1 MDGFKEKKW
10 FVYLGDHHEG
20 PFSLEEIQTKI
31 SGGQLTATNYVWADG
46 MADWKMMTEVEVFEP
61 VIKNAQNEQAP
72 PPPPPDAT
80 SAGLFISP
88 AAENNSAAT
97 TTSLAASTT
106 SLAPELATAVAFSL
120 EPVPEAAP
128 TLEASPAL
136 EAAPTLE
143 ASPTFEMSPALEAA
157 PAAPEAAPSI
167 SFEIPTEAIPTSE
180 PSISFQPALQPVLEG
195 TGPAIHLEAA
205 NLSPRRRT
213 DPYQG
218 GSAATSALSPAP
230 GRKRSSIGGL
240 IGKLLGYAA
249 IFAGLAVAYS
259 GGFFSS
265 VTNSPVTKAG
275 VQTAQNLLDPALAVL
290 ADKVPILGQWI
301 SPLPALD
308 DVSKEEY
315 EQLKAAALGNLN
327 GTGPQLGMA
336 LSQADLF
343 SPSFY
348 LATNLPDGA
357 TFGVYVDGIPDT
369 LLNQLSFSAVGQG
382 TVVKHLA
389 KVDQLKSADGKAFPR
404 GKFTVYIIAPDNQ
417 PPAVKPFISRF
428 MAINAQTLPFPLPQ
442 NSRIIMTKGYFLGGP
457 RDATYTTRLK
467 EFHDKITARAQAEL
481 VECKQFTSLLEAQL
495 TGTNTKF
502 AALKRGKRVSAGQK
516 KAWGDFHKQWS
527 TLSDQIGQA
536 FAKMTPETLHNDYF
550 YGSIYL
556 ASQQASQAAARLH
569 DIQNTFFTTNSDPK
583 SFDIQLGEAASVA
596 QSALNELKAKI
607 DRIEKLPPNP
617 NGMPVRD
624 SL

>member
-46 MADWKMMTEVEVFEP
+46 MADWKMMTEVAIFES

-80 SAGLFISP
+80 SAGFSVSP
-88 AAENNSAAT
+88 AVENNF
-97 TTSLAASTT
+97 AASTT

-120 EPVPEAAP
+120 EAAPEAAP
-128 TLEASPAL
+128 TLEASP
-136 EAAPTLE
+136 TLE
-143 ASPTFEMSPALEAA
+143 VSPPFEMTPALEAA
-157 PAAPEAAPSI
+157 PSVAEAAPSI
-167 SFEIPTEAIPTSE
+167 SLETPSEAIPTSE
-180 PSISFQPALQPVLEG
+180 PSLSIQTGLQTVLDG
-195 TGPAIHLEAA
+195 AGPAIHLEAA
-205 NLSPRRRT
+205 NLSPRRRAE
-213 DPYQG
+213 PYQ
-218 GSAATSALSPAP
+218 SPAAASPASSVSRAP
-230 GRKRSSIGGL
+230 GQKRSSSIM
-240 IGKLLGYAA
+240 KWVGYAA
-249 IFAGLAVAYS
+249 IFAGLAVAYA
-259 GGFFSS
+259 GGFFSPIM
-265 VTNSPVTKAG
+265 NSQVAKVG
-275 VQTAQNLLDPALAVL
+275 VQTTQNFLDPVLAVL
-290 ADKVPILGQWI
+290 GDKIPILGQWI

-315 EQLKAAALGNLN
+315 EQLKAAANGNLN

-357 TFGVYVDGIPDT
+357 TFAVYVDGIPDT
-369 LLNQLSFSAVGQG
+369 LLNQLSFFAVGQA
-382 TVVKHLA
+382 TVTKHLA

-404 GKFTVYIIAPDNQ
+404 GKFTVYVIVPDSQ

-428 MAINAQTLPFPLPQ
+428 MTINTQALPFPMPQ
-442 NSRIIMTKGYFLGGP
+442 NSHIIMTKAYFLGGP

-495 TGTNTKF
+495 AGTNTKF
-502 AALKRGKRVSAGQK
+502 AALKKGKRVSAGQK

>member
-46 MADWKMMTEVEVFEP
+46 MADWKMMTEVAVFEP

-80 SAGLFISP
+80 SAGFSISP
-88 AAENNSAAT
+88 AVENN
-97 TTSLAASTT
+97 LAAATT

-120 EPVPEAAP
+120 EPVA
-128 TLEASPAL
+128 

-157 PAAPEAAPSI
+157 PVATEAAPSI

-180 PSISFQPALQPVLEG
+180 PSLSFQPALQPVLEG

-213 DPYQG
+213 DSYPSSSASSFAPSTSG
-218 GSAATSALSPAP
+218 GQS
-230 GRKRSSIGGL
+230 RSSSIM
-240 IGKLLGYAA
+240 KWAGYAA
-249 IFAGLAVAYS
+249 IFAGLAVAYT
-259 GGFFSS
+259 GGFFSPL
-265 VTNSPVTKAG
+265 VNSQVTKAG
-275 VQTAQNLLDPALAVL
+275 VQTAQNFLDPVLAIL
-290 ADKVPILGQWI
+290 ADKIPILGQWI

-428 MAINAQTLPFPLPQ
+428 MAINAQALPFPLPQ

>member
-46 MADWKMMTEVEVFEP
+46 MADWKMMTEVAVFEP

-80 SAGLFISP
+80 SAGFTISP
-88 AAENNSAAT
+88 AVENNF
-97 TTSLAASTT
+97 AASTT
-106 SLAPELATAVAFSL
+106 SLAPELATAVAYSL
-120 EPVPEAAP
+120 EPAPAPEAAL
-128 TLEASPAL
+128 TLEAY
-136 EAAPTLE
+136 
-143 ASPTFEMSPALEAA
+143 PTFETTPSLEAA
-157 PAAPEAAPSI
+157 PAVTEAAPSV
-167 SFEIPTEAIPTSE
+167 SFEIPTEAVPTGE
-180 PSISFQPALQPVLEG
+180 PSLSFQAALQPVLEG
-195 TGPAIHLEAA
+195 AGPAIHLEAA

-213 DPYQG
+213 DPYQSPTASSFAPSASSTSG
-218 GSAATSALSPAP
+218 GQS
-230 GRKRSSIGGL
+230 RSSSIM
-240 IGKLLGYAA
+240 KWAGYAA
-249 IFAGLAVAYS
+249 IFAGLFVAYT
-259 GGFFSS
+259 GGFFSPI
-265 VTNSPVTKAG
+265 VNSQVTKAG
-275 VQTAQNLLDPALAVL
+275 VQTAQNFLDPVLAII

-315 EQLKAAALGNLN
+315 EQLKAAANGNLN

-357 TFGVYVDGIPDT
+357 TFAVYVDGIPDT
-369 LLNQLSFSAVGQG
+369 LLNQLSFSAVGQA
-382 TVVKHLA
+382 TVTKHLA

-404 GKFTVYIIAPDNQ
+404 GKFTVYIIAPDSQ

-428 MAINAQTLPFPLPQ
+428 MAINAQSLPFPLPQ
-442 NSRIIMTKGYFLGGP
+442 NSRVVMTKGYFLGGP

-516 KAWGDFHKQWS
+516 KTWGDFHKQWS